1 MRCFLLY
8 LQEILSLNVTACFS
22 FSYAVSLSV
31 LNKEHVCFVHY
42 CNTCV
47 VPTGLQA
54 PPVSVTG
61 HNLTSPRQISAVL
74 FPDAK
79 APDPKWTLALMQYGQ
94 IITHDMS
101 LAAGTTQG
109 SE

>member
-1 MRCFLLY
+1 
-8 LQEILSLNVTACFS
+8 
-22 FSYAVSLSV
+22 
-31 LNKEHVCFVHY
+31 
-42 CNTCV
+42 
-47 VPTGLQA
+47 
-54 PPVSVTG
+54 VSVTG
-61 HNLTSPRQISAVL
+61 HNLTGARQISAVL

>member
-1 MRCFLLY
+1 MAHLICVLL
-8 LQEILSLNVTACFS
+8 
-22 FSYAVSLSV
+22 
-31 LNKEHVCFVHY
+31 
-42 CNTCV
+42 
-47 VPTGLQA
+47 TGVQA

-61 HNLTSPRQISAVL
+61 HNLTSARQISAVL

-79 APDPKWTLALMQYGQ
+79 APDPRWTLALMQYGQ

>member
-1 MRCFLLY
+1 MPFKI
-8 LQEILSLNVTACFS
+8 QTSLRSIPHLECIGKQPIGS
-22 FSYAVSLSV
+22 FYYYR
-31 LNKEHVCFVHY
+31 NMFI
-42 CNTCV
+42 

-61 HNLTSPRQISAVL
+61 HNLTSAREISAIL